1 MSMFNLGAL
10 ASISTV
16 LNSMDSAAKE
26 TIEDINKTVTI
37 IASNGHNF
45 FVESVKLHLQMRYFL
60 IDGIA
65 AVQNSPQLTA
75 TQIRAHNKMASST
88 NVQAKVEIIV
98 LEGRPI
104 E

>member
-1 MSMFNLGAL
+1 MVITSLWR
-10 ASISTV
+10 V
-16 LNSMDSAAKE
+16 LNFSDA
-26 TIEDINKTVTI
+26 I
-37 IASNGHNF
+37 
-45 FVESVKLHLQMRYFL
+45 FL

>member
-45 FVESVKLHLQMRYFL
+45 IVESVKLYL
-60 IDGIA
+60 
-65 AVQNSPQLTA
+65 
-75 TQIRAHNKMASST
+75 
-88 NVQAKVEIIV
+88 
-98 LEGRPI
+98 
-104 E
+104 